1 MKFAVTVDGVQQST
15 RAFQTLNESISD
27 FRPVWPEIHMYFLRG
42 TIEQFESLGARGGQR
57 WEPLSARYAKWKAQA
72 YPGKPILVRT
82 ERLKRSL
89 SVGGS
94 EPDQIKDFQE
104 MSATFGTRVPYAR
117 FHQRGTRRM
126 PARPVLQPT
135 QRDVDRMVSRL
146 FRFAERGAR
155 DAGFQTRSRA
165 RFTTGAE

>member
-1 MKFAVTVDGVQQST
+1 VRFAVTVDGVQVTT
-15 RAFQTLNESISD
+15 RAFRTLDENLRD

-42 TIEQFESLGARGGQR
+42 AVEQFESLGARGGQR
-57 WEPLSARYAKWKAQA
+57 WQPLSERYAKWKEKK

-89 SVGGS
+89 SLGGS
-94 EPDQIKDFQE
+94 EPDQVKDFQPL
-104 MSATFGTRVPYAR
+104 SATFGTRVPYAR
-117 FHQRGTRRM
+117 YHQRGTKRM

-165 RFTTGAE
+165 RFTPGAE

>member
-1 MKFAVTVDGVQQST
+1 MNFTVTIDGVQQSS
-15 RAFQTLNESISD
+15 RAFRTLNENLRD

-42 TIEQFESLGARGGQR
+42 ASEQFESLGARGGQR
-57 WEPLSARYAKWKAQA
+57 WAPLSEKYAKWKAKK

-89 SVGGS
+89 SLGGS
-94 EPDQIKDFQE
+94 EPDQVKEFQPL
-104 MSATFGTRVPYAR
+104 SATFGTRVPYAR
-117 FHQRGTRRM
+117 YHQRGTKRM

-146 FRFAERGAR
+146 YRFAERGAR